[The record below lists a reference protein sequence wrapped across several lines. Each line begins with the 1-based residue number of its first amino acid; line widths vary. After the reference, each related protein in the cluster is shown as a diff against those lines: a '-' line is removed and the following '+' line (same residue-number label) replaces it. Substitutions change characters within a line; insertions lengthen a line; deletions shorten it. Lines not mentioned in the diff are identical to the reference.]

1 MKPSEPILF
10 IEICSQYNTSETCQN
25 ATTANMTCIW
35 CQKGKKCIESNNP
48 DTHSLKVNDCRVEK
62 KSDVNDLSSSTP
74 IKDIETTL
82 RSTEVQVTENHMKTT
97 EETDNHLNMTTRITE
112 ENKQHKSHWYL
123 YVVIPL
129 VASLFL
135 ICIGCIIW
143 RWLLRRKRSNE

>member
-1 MKPSEPILF
+1 MVQIPKEIEESRLQSKIVGIIRCEGGLKKPEISVPAKWIKSGSLVEFEVIG
-10 IEICSQYNTSETCQN
+10 EICSQYNTSETCQN
-25 ATTANMTCIW
+25 ATTSITTCIW
-35 CQKGKKCIESNNP
+35 CEKGEKCIESNNP
-48 DTHSLKVNDCRVEK
+48 DTHDLKVNDCRVQTTK
-62 KSDVNDLSSSTP
+62 K
-74 IKDIETTL
+74 
-82 RSTEVQVTENHMKTT
+82 
-97 EETDNHLNMTTRITE
+97 TE